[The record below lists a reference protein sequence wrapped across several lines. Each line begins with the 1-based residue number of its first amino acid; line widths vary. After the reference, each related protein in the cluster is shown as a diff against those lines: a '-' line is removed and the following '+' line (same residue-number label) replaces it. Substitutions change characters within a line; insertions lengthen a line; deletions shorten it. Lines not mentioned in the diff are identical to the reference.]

1 MDKELK
7 EKIESN
13 LSIGVIDSFEEIE
26 EGLNS
31 IYRIEASE
39 GEFIVKERTNERND
53 IEWFRAEPLIYD
65 ELADL
70 DIPSP
75 EVIFSRPYP
84 NDGNS
89 FFVMEKL
96 EGVNPE
102 GFKEEIDF
110 KAWESLIGEIGRV
123 LGVIHSNTGFEGYGM
138 LGGFEGELENVYDI
152 ERWSSSIK
160 GDLDELRDLIGD
172 GWKDP
177 PELDFPGDQEI
188 EEKLPGR
195 PDSVLLHMDNRL
207 DNLLVDGQ
215 EVTAFLDWSHPES
228 GHHEYDIVRAEYL
241 LIDYD
246 LDFLSD
252 DKKNKLREIL
262 YEAYED
268 KMAINRDN
276 FDERRK
282 LYRKLTVIWIIAGF
296 PNWGSEFDEE
306 TRKKYRKDLVNRAKI
321 EGL

>member
-7 EKIESN
+7 EKIEAKEF
-13 LSIGVIDSFEEIE
+13 IGFIDSFEEIE

-31 IYRIEASE
+31 IYRIEASN

-65 ELADL
+65 ELFNL

-75 EVIFSRPYP
+75 EVAFSRPYP
-84 NDGNS
+84 EEGNL

-102 GFKEEIDF
+102 GFKKEIDF
-110 KAWESLIGEIGRV
+110 EALKSVIEEIGRI
-123 LGVIHSNTGFEGYGM
+123 LGVIHSNTDFDGFGM
-138 LGGFEGELENVYDI
+138 LGGFEGEVENVYDFESWTESVQESLEKLEELI
-152 ERWSSSIK
+152 
-160 GDLDELRDLIGD
+160 DEGLE
-172 GWKDP
+172 DP
-177 PELDFPGDQEI
+177 PELGFPRDREI
-188 EEKLPGR
+188 EEKLPER
-195 PDSVLLHMDNRL
+195 PESVLLHMDNRL
-207 DNLLVDGQ
+207 DNLLVDGE

-262 YEAYED
+262 YEAYEH
-268 KMAINRDN
+268 KMAIDRDN
-276 FDERRK
+276 FDERRG
-282 LYRKLTVIWIIAGF
+282 LYRKITVIWIIAGF

-306 TRKKYRKDLVNRAKI
+306 TRKEYREELIERARI